1 MSFGPAD
8 LGCTTPLFSHFDHG
22 LSHPATDSDP
32 VVAAAMAAA
41 NKCYTPYTASP
52 AGVTLQGI
60 LAAIFLLADL
70 GGLKLL
76 LQLLFLMHRTS
87 FFVGAAP

>member
-22 LSHPATDSDP
+22 LSHPAAKSDA
-32 VVAAAMAAA
+32 VVAAAMEAA

-52 AGVTLQGI
+52 AGVTLQGMYY
-60 LAAIFLLADL
+60 LLV
-70 GGLKLL
+70 GFGSLKLL
-76 LQLLFLMHRTS
+76 LQLLFLMHRTLL
-87 FFVGAAP
+87 PK